1 MRYVSWFGSWWFDS
15 WLGQLI
21 PAAGRHDRRI
31 GRDVTRPAG
40 VAAQPSHED
49 LFYIAML
56 GPHV

>member
-1 MRYVSWFGSWWFDS
+1 MRYVSWFGH

-21 PAAGRHDRRI
+21 PAAGPHDRRE
-31 GRDVTRPAG
+31 GRNGNKVLARS
-40 VAAQPSHED
+40 AQLSSEE